1 MNSKRITRGYSSWRG
16 PRCRPF
22 PFQRGHRRMDFTP
35 RRVVRVESSR
45 SVWQSRMQSRLRR
58 AETRVLRALLTSS
71 AITTPRSTY
80 GWFVRYESTHDGACE
95 PAHDI
100 TRGPAHD
107 IVARPPTIDRA
118 PRPRDTTAA
127 PSATSRVKCY
137 VQVRVKVT
145 QAREL
150 SQDTHA
156 FSGSGTSSSLLLPLF
171 GRRTTSPRSG

>member
-1 MNSKRITRGYSSWRG
+1 
-16 PRCRPF
+16 
-22 PFQRGHRRMDFTP
+22 MDFTP

-107 IVARPPTIDRA
+107 IVAPPAHDRSCGPPPA
-118 PRPRDTTAA
+118 RHDGSPVGNFPRKVLC
-127 PSATSRVKCY
+127 TSK
-137 VQVRVKVT
+137 
-145 QAREL
+145 
-150 SQDTHA
+150 S
-156 FSGSGTSSSLLLPLF
+156 
-171 GRRTTSPRSG
+171 